1 MPRANPTIGFVAL
14 SLAVHG
20 IVGAGAV
27 VIARGRAHDPTSDAP
42 PAVVLAGE
50 TFDLGDLVP
59 PPRTGAPTAPADPAP
74 PPEATT
80 DPNGA
85 PAPRPRPTA
94 APHASATASAAG
106 SGEPAA
112 AGTPERFGAVG
123 DRSAVDIAVAF
134 TRSFPQ
140 ASSADPFW
148 QTVPFG
154 DCGATNVT
162 FVLADDGTLES
173 WSAAGAPSEALKRAI
188 DRTLALI
195 KGRTFTA
202 AGKTTTLRVSA
213 KVSPDDVHDGLHGD
227 VFAVG
232 GSYSGGEGTAFF
244 ALSIGRRVDVTVR
257 ANPK

>member
-1 MPRANPTIGFVAL
+1 MHRATKIVTFVAL

-20 IVGAGAV
+20 ALGVGAAV
-27 VIARGRAHDPTSDAP
+27 LLRGPGHDDGTSP
-42 PAVVLAGE
+42 PPPVLAGE
-50 TFDLGDLVP
+50 TFDLGDLEP
-59 PPRTGAPTAPADPAP
+59 PPQTAPTPPVDPTP
-74 PPEATT
+74 PPEATSE
-80 DPNGA
+80 PNGTS
-85 PAPRPRPTA
+85 APRPRATA
-94 APHASATASAAG
+94 TPHAAATASAAG
-106 SGEPAA
+106 SADPGS

-123 DRSAVDIAVAF
+123 DRSAVDVAVAF
-134 TRSFPQ
+134 TRAFPQ

-162 FVLADDGTLES
+162 FTLADDGTLES

-195 KGRTFTA
+195 KGRSFTA
-202 AGKTTTLRVSA
+202 VGKTTTLRVSA

-257 ANPK
+257 AVP